1 MIIANEFVTQPANPQ
16 GKGLVP
22 VLDSLQQT
30 RKQLLVPAKNIQQI
44 SHELFT
50 SLFILNSEIRFKP
63 VSGRTYYLY
72 HKNNRYRL
80 SMIAPEQWSGSRYGR
95 FIGACE
101 LQADLTWTLQLSEQ
115 CLEDQAIIAEISRQR
130 EQFEQKMQQA
140 GQIDDLLPVYVG
152 SLPFYSRVLAS
163 ALAYSLGQS
172 MHKSGI
178 KGLSLSEAQD
188 RLQLTQQ

>member
-1 MIIANEFVTQPANPQ
+1 MKFVIKPANPQ

-30 RKQLLVPAKNIQQI
+30 RKQLSVPAKNIQQI

-50 SLFILNSEIRFKP
+50 SLFVLNSEIRFKP
-63 VSGRTYYLY
+63 ISGRTYYLY

-80 SMIAPEQWSGSRYGR
+80 SMIAPEQWSGSRYGH

-115 CLEDQAIIAEISRQR
+115 CLADQAIIAEISRQR
-130 EQFEQKMQQA
+130 EQFDQKMQQA
-140 GQIDDLLPVYVG
+140 GRIDDILPVYVG

-172 MHKSGI
+172 MQKSGI
-178 KGLSLSEAQD
+178 KGLSLAEAENK
-188 RLQLTQQ
+188 LQISRQ

>member
-1 MIIANEFVTQPANPQ
+1 MNFVIKPANPQ

-63 VSGRTYYLY
+63 VCGRTYYLY
-72 HKNNRYRL
+72 HKNNHYRL
-80 SMIAPEQWSGSRYGR
+80 SMIAPEQWSCSRFGR

-115 CLEDQAIIAEISRQR
+115 CLQDQVIITEISRQR

-140 GQIDDLLPVYVG
+140 RQVDDMLPVYVG
-152 SLPFYSRVLAS
+152 TLPFYSRVLAS
-163 ALAYSLGQS
+163 ALAYSLAQS
-172 MHKSGI
+172 MQKSGI
-178 KGLSLSEAQD
+178 KGLSLSEAQN
-188 RLQLTQQ
+188 RLQISQQ